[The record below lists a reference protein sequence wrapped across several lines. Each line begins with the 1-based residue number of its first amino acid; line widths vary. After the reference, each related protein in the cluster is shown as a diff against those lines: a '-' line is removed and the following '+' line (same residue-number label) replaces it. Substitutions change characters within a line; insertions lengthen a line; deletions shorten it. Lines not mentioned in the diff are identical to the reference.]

1 MNPFKTPQQML
12 MEQAHIPHYQVG
24 GNVIKG
30 LGKDLMQ
37 QFSGRIQEAIKK
49 YVRATGKMPSKEEI
63 AQLED
68 HIKSLT
74 KPAPSTGPAP
84 TRARVAAE
92 TPFPNKLV
100 DANGRPY
107 SAVPDPITGKLRAPE
122 EMNNFRVKDKFGM
135 GRGNMAARKNLYEA
149 PHVNA
154 FGEDPFLSVANTG
167 RTPERT
173 WMKSFTPSTEEL
185 AQRELQAAETG
196 VDDAMGG
203 LSQVRATEGDIPTIQ
218 PSQIAET
225 ASSLEAPAMDKIST
239 QILLGEH
246 KDLVR
251 QVEQDF
257 RSRGIVPDQEDI
269 INAVTAMIN
278 PMRHNYTGMNPIGQR
293 PTPPRGRLTKEA
305 EVEMNNWRDMA
316 RASGLN
322 EKTISERPV
331 NWSMKN
337 KQDYLLDTEPGK
349 RGSFAKDWELGEY
362 ASGGMIPSSNPN
374 DSNFSD
380 GGYAGQMTNQSL
392 ITGATP
398 QMNPT
403 NNPFPH
409 APQNLSNQMTQANM
423 FHSNGQ
429 TPGISPADMQAQM
442 LVRGYAD
449 GKIVKKYRPT
459 AGDFGRSALQGL
471 TMGWGDEGEAAIR
484 ALMDQGMDAFTAK
497 RKLSD
502 LVTGKKTPSA
512 YEQQLARIQA
522 EQKQFQEAMPNTD
535 LVLQA
540 IGAAPH
546 LLMPALRAS
555 TIPAML
561 AQGAVYGAG
570 TANPGERLEGAA
582 YGAPLGVALGLG
594 ARLLG
599 GAALPV
605 FGGAIGA
612 SQAKPGEELQGAG
625 AGALGGVALG
635 KGMQYAGKGVN
646 AAYQAARRRIMN
658 SEARLAEEVS
668 GRPFDFRSGM
678 KATSSPERQEWIGR
692 SHEAGVKAFME
703 NDPAYKA
710 AVYASWLKN
719 RPEIIKQSGAQNYDQ
734 LMKAVYDQAAKE
746 TGQQFKSL
754 PNKVRMYSEDEAAQM
769 DYLAR
774 AARLGKKPAEFMRE
788 QLAEG
793 KPFNIF
799 KDTGNPHPYLAE
811 RDPLTGMNQNEQF
824 RAVHDY
830 FGHLGT
836 KKPNTFGPK
845 GEENAWLSHRQMYSP
860 LAEPAVTSE
869 TRGANSFV
877 NYVDPKNLALRKRGL
892 PTTEYAENKPVL
904 LPAEAS
910 DPAYAGGMPEYLK
923 RIIK

>member
-1 MNPFKTPQQML
+1 MNPIKTPQQML
-12 MEQAHIPHYQVG
+12 MEQAGLPHYVVG
-24 GNVIKG
+24 GKVAME

-49 YVRATGKMPSKEEI
+49 YVRATGKMPTKEEV

-68 HIKSLT
+68 HIRSLT

-135 GRGNMAARKNLYEA
+135 GPGNMAARKNLYEA

-154 FGEDPFLSVANTG
+154 FGEDAFLSVANTG

-196 VDDAMGG
+196 AEETIGG
-203 LSQVRATEGDIPTIQ
+203 LSRVRATEGDIPTIQ

-239 QILLGEH
+239 EILLGEH

-251 QVEQDF
+251 RVEQDF
-257 RSRGIVPDQEDI
+257 RARGIIPDQEDI

-278 PMRHNYTGMNPIGQR
+278 PMRHNYTGINPIGLR
-293 PTPPRGRLTKEA
+293 PTPPRGRLTREA
-305 EVEMNNWRDMA
+305 EVEMNNWRDLA

-331 NWSMKN
+331 NWNMKN

-349 RGSFAKDWELGEY
+349 RGSFAKDWEMGEY

-380 GGYAGQMTNQSL
+380 GGYSGQMTNQSR

-423 FHSNGQ
+423 FHSSGPTQ
-429 TPGISPADMQAQM
+429 GMSPADMQAQM

-449 GKIVKKYRPT
+449 GKIVKKRPPVDY
-459 AGDFGRSALQGL
+459 GMGRSFLKGASLN
-471 TMGWGDEGEAAIR
+471 WSEEAEAA
-484 ALMDQGMDAFTAK
+484 AK
-497 RKLSD
+497 AAMGEG
-502 LVTGKKTPSA
+502 T
-512 YEQQLARIQA
+512 YEENLAAIQEGQQKF
-522 EQKQFQEAMPNTD
+522 QKQF
-535 LVLQA
+535 
-540 IGAAPH
+540 
-546 LLMPALRAS
+546 PALATGTELAGGLAS
-555 TIPAML
+555 MFLPGKALMMASKYAPKLAPAAEAL
-561 AQGAVYGAG
+561 HGTGWKNLVGQGAIMGAG
-570 TANPGERLEGAA
+570 EAEEGSRLEGML
-582 YGAPLGVALGLG
+582 P
-594 ARLLG
+594 
-599 GAALPV
+599 GAATNLV
-605 FGGAIGA
+605 FG
-612 SQAKPGEELQGAG
+612 K
-625 AGALGGVALG
+625 GVEY
-635 KGMQYAGKGVN
+635 MGKGVN
-646 AAYQAARRRIMN
+646 AAYQAARRRMMN
-658 SEARLAEEVS
+658 PEARLAEEVS

-746 TGQQFKSL
+746 TGQQFKAI
-754 PNKVRMYSEDEAAQM
+754 PNKVRMYSKDEAAQM

-774 AARLGKKPAEFMRE
+774 AGRLGQKPAEFMRE
-788 QLAEG
+788 RLAEG
-793 KPFNIF
+793 KPFNVF
-799 KDTGNPHPYLAE
+799 KDTDNAHEYLAKV
-811 RDPLTGMNQNEQF
+811 DPVTGMNENEQF

-836 KKPNTFGPK
+836 KRPNTFGPK
-845 GEENAWLSHRQMYSP
+845 GEENAWLAHRQMYSP

-877 NYVDPKNLALRKRGL
+877 NYVDPKNLALRKRGM

-910 DPAYAGGMPEYLK
+910 DPAYMGGMPEYLK

>member
-12 MEQAHIPHYQVG
+12 MEEAHIPHYAAGSIVQ
-24 GNVIKG
+24 G

-37 QFSGRIQEAIKK
+37 QFSGRIQEAIRK
-49 YVRATGKMPSKEEI
+49 YVRATGKMPSKEEV
-63 AQLED
+63 AQLEQ
-68 HIKSLT
+68 HIQSLT
-74 KPAPSTGPAP
+74 KPTPATGPAP
-84 TRARVAAE
+84 TRARIAAE

-107 SAVPDPITGKLRAPE
+107 SAVPDPVTGKLRTPE
-122 EMNNFRVKDKFGM
+122 EMGGFSVKDKFGM
-135 GRGNMAARKNLYEA
+135 GPGNMAARKNLYEQ

-173 WMKSFTPSTEEL
+173 WLKSFTPSTEEL

-203 LSQVRATEGDIPTIQ
+203 LSRVQATEGDIPTIQ

-225 ASSLEAPAMDKIST
+225 ASALEAPAMDKIST
-239 QILLGEH
+239 EILLGKH

-257 RSRGIVPDQEDI
+257 RERGIVPDNEDI

-278 PMRHNYTGMNPIGQR
+278 PMRHNYTGLNPIGQR

-362 ASGGMIPSSNPN
+362 ASGGLIPSSNPN

-380 GGYAGQMTNQSL
+380 GGYAAQARDQMPNQ
-392 ITGATP
+392 I
-398 QMNPT
+398 N
-403 NNPFPH
+403 
-409 APQNLSNQMTQANM
+409 NQMSPAAM
-423 FHSNGQ
+423 FHSSDPSSGM
-429 TPGISPADMQAQM
+429 SPRDMQAQM
-442 LVRGYAD
+442 LVQGYAD
-449 GKIVKKYRPT
+449 GKIVKKQPVDY
-459 AGDFGRSALQGL
+459 GVGRAAAQGL
-471 TMGWGDEGEAAIR
+471 TMGWSDEAEAKAKALMGEGTYEENLAAIQAGKER
-484 ALMDQGMDAFTAK
+484 FEGRYPGLNLGAQLVGSLPTMFIPGMGQMNAAK
-497 RKLSD
+497 M
-502 LVTGKKTPSA
+502 A
-512 YEQQLARIQA
+512 
-522 EQKQFQEAMPNTD
+522 AMG
-535 LVLQA
+535 A
-540 IGAAPH
+540 I
-546 LLMPALRAS
+546 
-555 TIPAML
+555 
-561 AQGAVYGAG
+561 YGAG
-570 TANPGERLEGAA
+570 EAQPGERLEGAA
-582 YGAPLGVALGLG
+582 IGAPLGV
-594 ARLLG
+594 
-599 GAALPV
+599 V
-605 FGGAIGA
+605 
-612 SQAKPGEELQGAG
+612 
-625 AGALGGVALG
+625 
-635 KGMQYAGKGVN
+635 AGKGIEYMGKGAN

-658 SEARLAEEVS
+658 PEAKIAEGVS

-678 KATSSPERQEWIGR
+678 KAPTSPERQQWIGQA
-692 SHEAGVKAFME
+692 HEAGVKAHMQ

-719 RPEIIKQSGAQNYDQ
+719 RPEIIQQSGAQNYDQ
-734 LMKAVYDQAAKE
+734 LMKAAYGQVAKE
-746 TGQQFKSL
+746 TGQQFKAI
-754 PNKVRMYSEDEAAQM
+754 PNKVRMYGPDEAAQM
-769 DYLAR
+769 DYLTR
-774 AARLGKKPAEFMRE
+774 AARLGKRPAEFMRE
-788 QLAEG
+788 RLGEG
-793 KPFNIF
+793 KPFNVF
-799 KDTGNPHPYLAE
+799 KDVDNPHPYLAE

-830 FGHLGT
+830 FGHLGP
-836 KKPNTFGPK
+836 KKPNTFGPQ
-845 GEENAWLSHRQMYSP
+845 GEENAWLAHRQMYSP
-860 LAEPAVTSE
+860 LAEPAMTSE
-869 TRGANSFV
+869 TRGANSWV
-877 NYVDPKNLALRKRGL
+877 NYVDPENIARRRQGL
-892 PTTEYAENKPVL
+892 HTVNYAENQPVL

-910 DPAYAGGMPEYLK
+910 DPAYAGGMPEYLQ

>member
-1 MNPFKTPQQML
+1 MNPIKTPQQML
-12 MEQAHIPHYQVG
+12 MEQAGIPHYQVG
-24 GNVIKG
+24 GIATN
-30 LGKDLMQ
+30 LGKNLMQ

-63 AQLED
+63 EQLEQ
-68 HIKSLT
+68 HIQSLT
-74 KPAPSTGPAP
+74 KPTPATGPAP
-84 TRARVAAE
+84 TRARIAAE

-107 SAVPDPITGKLRAPE
+107 SAVPDPITGKLRTPE
-122 EMNNFRVKDKFGM
+122 EMGGFSVKDKFGM
-135 GRGNMAARKNLYEA
+135 GPGNMAARKKLYEA

-173 WMKSFTPSTEEL
+173 WLKSFTPSTEEL

-203 LSQVRATEGDIPTIQ
+203 LSQVRMTEGDIPTIQ

-225 ASSLEAPAMDKIST
+225 ASALESPAMDKIST
-239 QILLGEH
+239 EILLGKH

-257 RSRGIVPDQEDI
+257 RERGIVPDQEDI

-278 PMRHNYTGMNPIGQR
+278 PMRHNYTGLNPIGQR

-305 EVEMNNWRDMA
+305 EVEMNNWRDLA

-349 RGSFAKDWELGEY
+349 RGSFAADWELGEY
-362 ASGGMIPSSNPN
+362 AAGGMIPSSNPN
-374 DSNFSD
+374 DSNFSE
-380 GGYAGQMTNQSL
+380 GGYAGQMSNQAR

-449 GKIVKKYRPT
+449 GKIVKKPKVDY
-459 AGDFGRSALQGL
+459 GVGRAAAQGL
-471 TMGWGDEGEAAIR
+471 TMGWSDELEAKARAAMGKGTYEENLAAIQ
-484 ALMDQGMDAFTAK
+484 A
-497 RKLSD
+497 
-502 LVTGKKTPSA
+502 GK
-512 YEQQLARIQA
+512 EQF
-522 EQKQFQEAMPNTD
+522 EGKY
-535 LVLQA
+535 
-540 IGAAPH
+540 
-546 LLMPALRAS
+546 PALNLGAQVVGS
-555 TIPAML
+555 LPTMFIPGMGQMNAAKMAAM
-561 AQGAVYGAG
+561 GAVYGAG
-570 TANPGERLEGAA
+570 EAQPGERLMGA
-582 YGAPLGVALGLG
+582 
-594 ARLLG
+594 
-599 GAALPV
+599 
-605 FGGAIGA
+605 AIGA
-612 SQAKPGEELQGAG
+612 PMGLAFGKGIEY
-625 AGALGGVALG
+625 LG
-635 KGMQYAGKGVN
+635 KGAN
-646 AAYQAARRRIMN
+646 AAYQAARRRVMN
-658 SEARLAEEVS
+658 PEARLAEEVS

-734 LMKAVYDQAAKE
+734 LMKAVYDQAARE
-746 TGQQFKSL
+746 TGQQFKAI
-754 PNKVRMYSEDEAAQM
+754 PNKVRMYGPDEAEQM

-774 AARLGKKPAEFMRE
+774 AARLGKKPAEFIRE
-788 QLAEG
+788 RLSRG
-793 KPFNIF
+793 KPFNVF
-799 KDTGNPHPYLAE
+799 KDVDNPHPYLAE
-811 RDPLTGMNQNEQF
+811 RDPQTGMNQNEQF

-836 KKPNTFGPK
+836 KKPNTFGPQ
-845 GEENAWLSHRQMYSP
+845 GEENAWLAHRQMYSP
-860 LAEPAVTSE
+860 LAEPAMTSE
-869 TRGANSFV
+869 TRGANSWV
-877 NYVDPKNLALRKRGL
+877 NYVDPENIARRRKGQH
-892 PTTEYAENKPVL
+892 TVNYAENQPVL

-910 DPAYAGGMPEYLK
+910 DPSYAGGMPEYLK

>member
-12 MEQAHIPHYQVG
+12 MEEAHIPHYAAGSIVQ
-24 GNVIKG
+24 G

-37 QFSGRIQEAIKK
+37 QFSGRIQEAIRK
-49 YVRATGKMPSKEEI
+49 YVRATGKMPSKEEV
-63 AQLED
+63 AQLEQ
-68 HIKSLT
+68 HIQSLT
-74 KPAPSTGPAP
+74 KPAPSTTPAP
-84 TRARVAAE
+84 TRARIAAE

-107 SAVPDPITGKLRAPE
+107 SAVPDPVTGKLRTPE
-122 EMNNFRVKDKFGM
+122 EMGGFSVKDKFGM
-135 GRGNMAARKNLYEA
+135 GPGNMAARKNLYEQ

-173 WMKSFTPSTEEL
+173 WLKSFTPSTEEL

-203 LSQVRATEGDIPTIQ
+203 LSRVQATEGDIPTIQ

-225 ASSLEAPAMDKIST
+225 ASALEAPAMDKIST

-251 QVEQDF
+251 RVEQDF
-257 RSRGIVPDQEDI
+257 RERGIVPDQEDI

-278 PMRHNYTGMNPIGQR
+278 PMRHNYTGLNPIGQR

-305 EVEMNNWRDMA
+305 EVEMNDWRDMA

-362 ASGGMIPSSNPN
+362 ASGGLIPSSNPN

-380 GGYAGQMTNQSL
+380 GGYAAQASNQTP
-392 ITGATP
+392 ITGASP

-403 NNPFPH
+403 AYNPT
-409 APQNLSNQMTQANM
+409 QNWSSPGSNQMSPADM
-423 FHSNGQ
+423 YHSSEQ
-429 TPGISPADMQAQM
+429 PPIASTLEKSFSGISPRDMQAQM
-442 LVRGYAD
+442 LVQGYAD

-459 AGDFGRSALQGL
+459 GGDFARSAAQGL
-471 TMGWGDEGEAAIR
+471 SMGWADEGEAAVR
-484 ALMDQGMDAFTAK
+484 AMLDKGSSYD
-497 RKLSD
+497 
-502 LVTGKKTPSA
+502 
-512 YEQQLARIQA
+512 QQLARIQA
-522 EQKQFQEAMPNTD
+522 EQKQFKEAMPGTD
-535 LVLQA
+535 AFLNVVGGL
-540 IGAAPH
+540 PH
-546 LLMPALRAS
+546 LLVPALRAA
-555 TIPAML
+555 TIPAMA

-570 TANPGERLEGAA
+570 EAQPGERLEGAA
-582 YGAPLGVALGLG
+582 IGAPLGVALGKG
-594 ARLLG
+594 
-599 GAALPV
+599 
-605 FGGAIGA
+605 I
-612 SQAKPGEELQGAG
+612 EYM
-625 AGALGGVALG
+625 G
-635 KGMQYAGKGVN
+635 KGAN

-658 SEARLAEEVS
+658 PEAKIAEGVS

-678 KATSSPERQEWIGR
+678 KAPTSPERQQWIGQA
-692 SHEAGVKAFME
+692 HEAGVNAYLK

-719 RPEIIKQSGAQNYDQ
+719 RPEIIQQSGAQNYDD
-734 LMKAVYDQAAKE
+734 LMKAAYGQVAKE
-746 TGQQFKSL
+746 TGQQFKAI
-754 PNKVRMYSEDEAAQM
+754 PNKVRMYGPDEAAQM
-769 DYLAR
+769 DYLTR
-774 AARLGKKPAEFMRE
+774 AARLGKRPAEFMRE
-788 QLAEG
+788 RLGEG
-793 KPFNIF
+793 KPFNVF
-799 KDTGNPHPYLAE
+799 KDVENPHPYLAE
-811 RDPLTGMNQNEQF
+811 RDPQTGMNQNEQF

-830 FGHLGT
+830 FGHLGP
-836 KKPNTFGPK
+836 KKPNTFGPQ
-845 GEENAWLSHRQMYSP
+845 GEENAWLAHRQMYSP
-860 LAEPAVTSE
+860 LAEPAMTSE
-869 TRGANSFV
+869 TRGANSWV
-877 NYVDPKNLALRKRGL
+877 NYVSPENLARRKQGL
-892 PTTEYAENKPVL
+892 PTTKYAENYPVL

-910 DPAYAGGMPEYLK
+910 DPAYAGGMPEYLQ

>member
-12 MEQAHIPHYQVG
+12 MEEAHIPHYAAGSIVQ
-24 GNVIKG
+24 G

-37 QFSGRIQEAIKK
+37 QFSGRIQEAIRK
-49 YVRATGKMPSKEEI
+49 YVRATGKMPSKEEV
-63 AQLED
+63 AQLEQ
-68 HIKSLT
+68 HIQSLT
-74 KPAPSTGPAP
+74 KPAPSTTPAP
-84 TRARVAAE
+84 TRARIAAE

-107 SAVPDPITGKLRAPE
+107 SAVPDPITGKLRTPE
-122 EMNNFRVKDKFGM
+122 EMGGFSVKDKFGM
-135 GRGNMAARKNLYEA
+135 GPGNMAARKNLYEQ

-154 FGEDPFLSVANTG
+154 FGEDAFLSVANTG

-173 WMKSFTPSTEEL
+173 WLKSFTPSTEEL

-203 LSQVRATEGDIPTIQ
+203 LSRVQATEGDIPTIQ

-225 ASSLEAPAMDKIST
+225 ASALEAPAMDKIST

-251 QVEQDF
+251 RVEQDF
-257 RSRGIVPDQEDI
+257 RERGIVPDQEDI

-278 PMRHNYTGMNPIGQR
+278 PMRHNYTGLNPIGQR

-349 RGSFAKDWELGEY
+349 RGSFAKDWEMDEY
-362 ASGGMIPSSNPN
+362 ASGGLIPSSNPN

-380 GGYAGQMTNQSL
+380 GGYAAQARDQLPNQ
-392 ITGATP
+392 I
-398 QMNPT
+398 N
-403 NNPFPH
+403 
-409 APQNLSNQMTQANM
+409 NQMSPASM
-423 FHSNGQ
+423 FHSSG
-429 TPGISPADMQAQM
+429 PSSGISPADMQAQM
-442 LVRGYAD
+442 LVSGYAD

-471 TMGWGDEGEAAIR
+471 SLGWGDEGEAAVR
-484 ALMDQGMDAFTAK
+484 AMMDRGSSYD
-497 RKLSD
+497 
-502 LVTGKKTPSA
+502 
-512 YEQQLARIQA
+512 QQLARIQG
-522 EQKQFQEAMPNTD
+522 EQAQFKESMPGTD
-535 LVLQA
+535 AFLNVVGGL
-540 IGAAPH
+540 PH
-546 LLMPALRAS
+546 LLVPALRAA
-555 TIPAML
+555 TIPAMA

-570 TANPGERLEGAA
+570 EAKPGERLEGAA
-582 YGAPLGVALGLG
+582 IGAPLGVA
-594 ARLLG
+594 
-599 GAALPV
+599 V
-605 FGGAIGA
+605 
-612 SQAKPGEELQGAG
+612 
-625 AGALGGVALG
+625 G
-635 KGMQYAGKGVN
+635 KGIEYMGKGAN

-658 SEARLAEEVS
+658 PEAKIAEGVS

-678 KATSSPERQEWIGR
+678 KAPTSPERQQWIGQA
-692 SHEAGVKAFME
+692 HEAGVKAHMQ

-719 RPEIIKQSGAQNYDQ
+719 RPEIIQQSGAQNYDQ
-734 LMKAVYDQAAKE
+734 LMKAAYGQVAKE
-746 TGQQFKSL
+746 TGQQFKAI
-754 PNKVRMYSEDEAAQM
+754 PNKVRMYGPDEAAQM
-769 DYLAR
+769 DYLTR
-774 AARLGKKPAEFMRE
+774 AARLGKRPAEFMRE
-788 QLAEG
+788 RLGEG

-799 KDTGNPHPYLAE
+799 KDVDNPHPYLAE
-811 RDPLTGMNQNEQF
+811 RDPQTGMNQNEQF

-830 FGHLGT
+830 FGHLGP
-836 KKPNTFGPK
+836 KKPNTFGPQ
-845 GEENAWLSHRQMYSP
+845 GEENAWLAHRQMYSP
-860 LAEPAVTSE
+860 LAEPAMTSE
-869 TRGANSFV
+869 TRGANSWV
-877 NYVDPKNLALRKRGL
+877 NYVDPENIARRRQGQH
-892 PTTEYAENKPVL
+892 TVNYAENQPVL

>member
-1 MNPFKTPQQML
+1 MNPIKTTQQML
-12 MEQAHIPHYQVG
+12 MEQAGLPHYAA
-24 GNVIKG
+24 GNVVMG

-68 HIKSLT
+68 HIRSLT
-74 KPAPSTGPAP
+74 KPAPPTTPPP
-84 TRARVAAE
+84 TRARVAAD

-122 EMNNFRVKDKFGM
+122 EMNNFKVKDKFGM
-135 GRGNMAARKNLYEA
+135 GPGNMAARKNLYEA

-196 VDDAMGG
+196 AEETIGG
-203 LSQVRATEGDIPTIQ
+203 LSRVRATEGDIPTIQ

-257 RSRGIVPDQEDI
+257 RARGIIPDQEDI

-278 PMRHNYTGMNPIGQR
+278 PMRHNYTGMNPIGLR
-293 PTPPRGRLTKEA
+293 PTPPRGRLTREA

-322 EKTISERPV
+322 EKAISERPIS
-331 NWSMKN
+331 WSMKN

-380 GGYAGQMTNQSL
+380 GGYAGQSANQMP
-392 ITGATP
+392 ITGAAP

-403 NNPFPH
+403 NNTFPH

-429 TPGISPADMQAQM
+429 TPGISPDDMRAQM

-502 LVTGKKTPSA
+502 LVNGKKPASA
-512 YEQQLARIQA
+512 YDQQLARIQA
-522 EQKQFQEAMPNTD
+522 EQKQFKEAMPGTD
-535 LVLQA
+535 LALNM
-540 IGAAPH
+540 IGGIPTMFVPGMGQMNAAK
-546 LLMPALRAS
+546 MA
-555 TIPAML
+555 AM
-561 AQGAVYGAG
+561 GAVYGAG
-570 TANPGERLEGAA
+570 EAQPGERLEGAA
-582 YGAPLGVALGLG
+582 YGAPMGVA
-594 ARLLG
+594 
-599 GAALPV
+599 V
-605 FGGAIGA
+605 
-612 SQAKPGEELQGAG
+612 
-625 AGALGGVALG
+625 G
-635 KGMQYAGKGVN
+635 KGLEYMGKGVN
-646 AAYQAARRRIMN
+646 AAYQAARRRMMN
-658 SEARLAEEVS
+658 PEARLAEEVS

-692 SHEAGVKAFME
+692 THEAGVKAFRE

-719 RPEIIKQSGAQNYDQ
+719 RPEIIKQTGVQNYDQ
-734 LMKAVYDQAAKE
+734 LMKAVYEQMAKE
-746 TGQQFKSL
+746 TGQQFKAI
-754 PNKVRMYSEDEAAQM
+754 PHKIRMYGEDEAAQM

-774 AARLGKKPAEFMRE
+774 AGRLNQKPAEFIRE
-788 QLAEG
+788 RLSQG

-799 KDTGNPHPYLAE
+799 KDTGNKHDYLE
-811 RDPLTGMNQNEQF
+811 KIDPVTGMNENEQF

-836 KKPNTFGPK
+836 QKPNTFGPK

-860 LAEPAVTSE
+860 LAEPAMTSE

-877 NYVDPKNLALRKRGL
+877 NYVDPKNLALRKQGL
-892 PTTEYAENKPVL
+892 PTTEYAKNKPVL

>member
-1 MNPFKTPQQML
+1 MNPIKTPQQML
-12 MEQAHIPHYQVG
+12 MEQAGLPHYG
-24 GNVIKG
+24 AGNIVQG

-49 YVRATGKMPSKEEI
+49 YVRATGKMPTKEEV
-63 AQLED
+63 AQLEQ
-68 HIKSLT
+68 HIQSLT
-74 KPAPSTGPAP
+74 KPAPATGPAP

-100 DANGRPY
+100 DASGRPY
-107 SAVPDPITGKLRAPE
+107 SAVPDPKTGALRAPE
-122 EMNNFRVKDKFGM
+122 EMGGFSVKDKFGM
-135 GRGNMAARKNLYEA
+135 GPGNMAARKNLYEA

-154 FGEDPFLSVANTG
+154 FGEDPFLSVVNTG

-196 VDDAMGG
+196 AEETIGG
-203 LSQVRATEGDIPTIQ
+203 LARVRATEGDMPTIQ
-218 PSQIAET
+218 PSQLAET
-225 ASSLEAPAMDKIST
+225 ASALEAPAMDKIST
-239 QILLGEH
+239 EILMGKH
-246 KDLVR
+246 NDLVR
-251 QVEQDF
+251 RVEQDF
-257 RSRGIVPDQEDI
+257 KERGINPDQEDI

-278 PMRHNYTGMNPIGQR
+278 PMRHNYTGVNPIGQR
-293 PTPPRGRLTKEA
+293 PTPPRGRLTAEA
-305 EVEMNNWRDMA
+305 TNEMNDWRDLA

-331 NWSMKN
+331 NWSMKS

-349 RGSFAKDWELGEY
+349 RGSFAKDWEIGEY

-380 GGYAGQMTNQSL
+380 GGYAGQMANQPP
-392 ITGATP
+392 ITGAAP

-459 AGDFGRSALQGL
+459 GGDFARSALQGL

-484 ALMDQGMDAFTAK
+484 SMMNKNSKYDQ
-497 RKLSD
+497 
-502 LVTGKKTPSA
+502 
-512 YEQQLARIQA
+512 ELARIQA
-522 EQKQFQEAMPNTD
+522 EQRQFKEAMPGTD
-535 LVLQA
+535 LALNVVGGIPTMFIPGMGQMN
-540 IGAAPH
+540 AAK
-546 LLMPALRAS
+546 MA
-555 TIPAML
+555 AM
-561 AQGAVYGAG
+561 GAVYGAG
-570 TANPGERLEGAA
+570 EAQPGERLEGAA
-582 YGAPLGVALGLG
+582 YGAPLGVAVGKG
-594 ARLLG
+594 A
-599 GAALPV
+599 
-605 FGGAIGA
+605 
-612 SQAKPGEELQGAG
+612 EY
-625 AGALGGVALG
+625 LG
-635 KGMQYAGKGVN
+635 KGAK
-646 AAYQAARRRIMN
+646 AAYQAARRRVMN
-658 SEARLAEEVS
+658 PEARLAEEVS

-692 SHEAGVKAFME
+692 THEAGVKAFME

-710 AVYASWLKN
+710 AIYASWLKQH
-719 RPEIIKQSGAQNYDQ
+719 PELVKQSGAQNYDQ
-734 LMKAVYDQAAKE
+734 LMKTIYEQAAKE
-746 TGQQFKSL
+746 TGQQFKAI
-754 PNKVRMYSEDEAAQM
+754 PNKVRMYGENEAPQM

-774 AARLGKKPAEFMRE
+774 AGRLGQKPAEFMRE
-788 QLAEG
+788 RLSAG

-799 KDTGNPHPYLAE
+799 KDTGNPHDYLKDI
-811 RDPLTGMNQNEQF
+811 DPVTGMNQNEQF

-836 KKPNTFGPK
+836 KKPNTFGPR
-845 GEENAWLSHRQMYSP
+845 GEENAWLAHRQMYSP
-860 LAEPAVTSE
+860 LAEPAMTSE

-877 NYVDPKNLALRKRGL
+877 NYVDPTNLALRKQGM
-892 PTTEYAENKPVL
+892 PTTKYAENKPVL
-904 LPAEAS
+904 LPPEAS
-910 DPAYAGGMPEYLK
+910 DPAYVGGMPEYLK

>member
-12 MEQAHIPHYQVG
+12 MEEAHIPHYAG
-24 GNVIKG
+24 GSIVQG

-37 QFSGRIQEAIKK
+37 QFSGRIQEAIRK
-49 YVRATGKMPSKEEI
+49 YVRATGKMPSKEEV
-63 AQLED
+63 AQLEQ
-68 HIKSLT
+68 HIQSLT
-74 KPAPSTGPAP
+74 KPTPSTTPAP

-100 DANGRPY
+100 DASGRPY
-107 SAVPDPITGKLRAPE
+107 SAVPDPVTGKLRTPE
-122 EMNNFRVKDKFGM
+122 EMGGFSVKDKFGM
-135 GRGNMAARKNLYEA
+135 GPGNMAARKNLYEA

-173 WMKSFTPSTEEL
+173 WLKSFTPSTEEL

-203 LSQVRATEGDIPTIQ
+203 LSRVQATEGDIPTIQ

-225 ASSLEAPAMDKIST
+225 AGALEAPAMDKIST

-251 QVEQDF
+251 RVEQDF
-257 RSRGIVPDQEDI
+257 RERGIVPDQEDI

-278 PMRHNYTGMNPIGQR
+278 PMRHNYTGMNPISQR

-305 EVEMNNWRDMA
+305 ETEMNDWRDMA

-362 ASGGMIPSSNPN
+362 ASGGLIPSSNPN

-380 GGYAGQMTNQSL
+380 GGYAAQASNQTP

-403 NNPFPH
+403 AYNPT
-409 APQNLSNQMTQANM
+409 QNWSSPGSNQMSPADM
-423 FHSNGQ
+423 YHSSEQ
-429 TPGISPADMQAQM
+429 PPIASTLEKSFSGISPRDMQAQM
-442 LVRGYAD
+442 LVQGYAD
-449 GKIVKKYRPT
+449 GKIVKKQPVDY
-459 AGDFGRSALQGL
+459 GVGRAAAQGL
-471 TMGWGDEGEAAIR
+471 TMGWSDEAEAKAKALMGQGTYEENLAAIQAGKER
-484 ALMDQGMDAFTAK
+484 FEGRYPGLNMGAQLVGSLPTMFVPGLGEMNAAK
-497 RKLSD
+497 M
-502 LVTGKKTPSA
+502 A
-512 YEQQLARIQA
+512 
-522 EQKQFQEAMPNTD
+522 AMG
-535 LVLQA
+535 A
-540 IGAAPH
+540 I
-546 LLMPALRAS
+546 
-555 TIPAML
+555 
-561 AQGAVYGAG
+561 YGAG
-570 TANPGERLEGAA
+570 EAQPGERLEGAA
-582 YGAPLGVALGLG
+582 YGAPMGV
-594 ARLLG
+594 
-599 GAALPV
+599 V
-605 FGGAIGA
+605 
-612 SQAKPGEELQGAG
+612 
-625 AGALGGVALG
+625 
-635 KGMQYAGKGVN
+635 AGKGIEYIGKGLN
-646 AAYQAARRRIMN
+646 AAYQAARRRMMN
-658 SEARLAEEVS
+658 PEARLAEEVS
-668 GRPFDFRSGM
+668 GRPFDYRSGM

-692 SHEAGVKAFME
+692 THEAGVKAYKE

-710 AVYASWLKN
+710 AVYASWLKQH
-719 RPEIIKQSGAQNYDQ
+719 PDMVKQSGAQNYDQ
-734 LMKAVYDQAAKE
+734 LMKAVYEQAAKE
-746 TGQQFKSL
+746 TGEQFKAI
-754 PNKVRMYSEDEAAQM
+754 PNKVRMYGENEAPQM

-774 AARLGKKPAEFMRE
+774 ASRLGQKPAEFMRE
-788 QLAEG
+788 RLGEG

-799 KDTGNPHPYLAE
+799 KDTGNPHDYLAKI
-811 RDPLTGMNQNEQF
+811 DPVTGMNQNEQF

-845 GEENAWLSHRQMYSP
+845 GEENAWLAHRQMYSP

-869 TRGANSFV
+869 TRGANSYV
-877 NYVDPKNLALRKRGL
+877 NYVDPKNLALRKQGL
-892 PTTEYAENKPVL
+892 PTTEYAKNKPVL

-910 DPAYAGGMPEYLK
+910 DPAYAGGMPEYLQ

>member
-1 MNPFKTPQQML
+1 MNPIKTPQQML
-12 MEQAHIPHYQVG
+12 MEQAGLPHYVVG
-24 GNVIKG
+24 GKVAMD

-49 YVRATGKMPSKEEI
+49 YVRATGKMPTKEEV

-68 HIKSLT
+68 HIRSLT

-84 TRARVAAE
+84 TRARIAAE

-107 SAVPDPITGKLRAPE
+107 SAVPDPVTGKLRAPE

-135 GRGNMAARKNLYEA
+135 GPGNMAARKNLYEA

-154 FGEDPFLSVANTG
+154 FGEDAFLSVANTG

-196 VDDAMGG
+196 AEETIGG
-203 LSQVRATEGDIPTIQ
+203 LSRVRATEGDIPTIQ

-239 QILLGEH
+239 EILLGEH

-257 RSRGIVPDQEDI
+257 RARGIIPDQEDI

-278 PMRHNYTGMNPIGQR
+278 PMRHNYTGINPIGLR
-293 PTPPRGRLTKEA
+293 PTPPRGRLTREA
-305 EVEMNNWRDMA
+305 EVEMNNWRDLA

-331 NWSMKN
+331 NWNMKN

-349 RGSFAKDWELGEY
+349 RGSFAKDWEMGEY

-380 GGYAGQMTNQSL
+380 GGYSGQMTNQSR

-423 FHSNGQ
+423 FHSSGPTQ
-429 TPGISPADMQAQM
+429 GMSPADMQAQM

-449 GKIVKKYRPT
+449 GKIVKKIYNAPFGEFARD
-459 AGDFGRSALQGL
+459 AGRSALQGL

-497 RKLSD
+497 RKLSE
-502 LVTGKKTPSA
+502 LVTGKKPTSA
-512 YEQQLARIQA
+512 YEQQLARIQG
-522 EQKQFQEAMPNTD
+522 EQKQFKEAMPGVD
-535 LVLQA
+535 LIANLV
-540 IGAAPH
+540 GGAPH
-546 LLMPALRAS
+546 LLVPALRAA
-555 TIPAML
+555 TIPAMA

-570 TANPGERLEGAA
+570 DAQPGERLEGAA
-582 YGAPLGVALGLG
+582 YGAP
-594 ARLLG
+594 
-599 GAALPV
+599 
-605 FGGAIGA
+605 FGIA
-612 SQAKPGEELQGAG
+612 
-625 AGALGGVALG
+625 VG
-635 KGMQYAGKGVN
+635 KGFEYMGKGVN
-646 AAYQAARRRIMN
+646 AAYQAARRRMMN
-658 SEARLAEEVS
+658 PEARLAEEVS

-692 SHEAGVKAFME
+692 THEAGVKAFRE

-710 AVYASWLKN
+710 AVYASWLER

-734 LMKAVYDQAAKE
+734 LMKAIYDQMAKE
-746 TGQQFKSL
+746 TGQQFKSI
-754 PNKVRMYSEDEAAQM
+754 PNKIRMYGEDEAAQM

-774 AARLGKKPAEFMRE
+774 AARLGQKPAEFIRE
-788 QLAEG
+788 RLSEG
-793 KPFNIF
+793 KPFSIF
-799 KDTGNPHPYLAE
+799 KDTDNPHDYLKKI
-811 RDPLTGMNQNEQF
+811 DPVTGMNQNEQF

-836 KKPNTFGPK
+836 KRPNTFGPK
-845 GEENAWLSHRQMYSP
+845 GEENAWLAHRQMYSP
-860 LAEPAVTSE
+860 LAEPAMTSE

-877 NYVDPKNLALRKRGL
+877 NYVDPKNLALRKQGM
-892 PTTEYAENKPVL
+892 PTTEYAKNKPVL
-904 LPAEAS
+904 LPPEAS
-910 DPAYAGGMPEYLK
+910 DPAYMGGMPEYLK